1 MTGSDPFADPA
12 TTQEAEGSPKLRRA
26 LSWPLL
32 SLYGLGVTLGAGIYV
47 LVGATAGQAGIYA
60 PIAFLIAAV
69 IVGIT
74 ALSYIEL
81 ATRYP
86 VSSGAAAYVEA
97 GFRTPWLTT
106 SIGLLIA
113 LSGIV
118 SASTVAIGA
127 GGYLSGLT
135 GLPVPLLAL
144 ITVVVM
150 GLLAAWGIKESV
162 TAAAVITLIEIAGL
176 LFVIGW
182 SFAGPAPAILPA
194 AALIPTFEMAH
205 WFGIFAASTLAF
217 FAFIGF
223 EDMASVAEEVKDP
236 RRAYPRAVLITL
248 LVSTALYI
256 LTTIAVITTIPIEA
270 LAGSSS
276 PLLLAFQNA
285 PPLLRD
291 AFGVI
296 AVIATVNGILIQ
308 IIMASRMVY
317 GMADR
322 GYLPKQFASVSKRTQ
337 TPLVATATVVLVI
350 IALSQLFPIELL
362 AERTSQIV
370 LVTFVLVN
378 ISLLRVKRREQKPP
392 EECFVVPALVP
403 LAGAIACAALLIIG
417 LL

>member
-12 TTQEAEGSPKLRRA
+12 ITQDPLGSPKLKRA

-47 LVGATAGQAGIYA
+47 LVGATAEQAGIYA
-60 PIAFLIAAV
+60 PISFLIAAAV
-69 IVGIT
+69 VGIT

-97 GFRTPWLTT
+97 GFRTPWLTI

-118 SASTVAIGA
+118 SASAVAIGA
-127 GGYLSGLT
+127 GGYISGLT
-135 GLPVPLLAL
+135 GLPVPLLA
-144 ITVVVM
+144 IMTVLVM

-162 TAAAVITLIEIAGL
+162 TAAAVITLIEVAGL
-176 LFVIGW
+176 LLVIGW
-182 SFAGPAPAILPA
+182 SFAGPAPAILPPVDLLPA
-194 AALIPTFEMAH
+194 FEMAH

-223 EDMASVAEEVKDP
+223 EDMASVAEEVKEP
-236 RRAYPRAVLITL
+236 RRAYPRAVLVTL
-248 LVSTALYI
+248 FVSSALYV
-256 LTTIAVITTIPIEA
+256 LTTIAVIMTIPIEA

-276 PLLLAFQNA
+276 PLLLAFGNA
-285 PPLLRD
+285 PGILRD

-308 IIMASRMVY
+308 IIMASRMIY

-322 GYLPKQFASVSKRTQ
+322 GYLPRQLASVSKRTQ
-337 TPLVATATVVLVI
+337 TPLVATLAVVLVI

-362 AERTSQIV
+362 AQRTSQIV
-370 LVTFVLVN
+370 LVTFVIVN
-378 ISLLRVKRREQKPP
+378 ISLLRVKRREDRAPRQ
-392 EECFVVPALVP
+392 CFVVPAVVP
-403 LAGAIACAALLIIG
+403 LAGAIACGSLLVLG

>member
-1 MTGSDPFADPA
+1 MIPSEPV
-12 TTQEAEGSPKLRRA
+12 SPKPPPHDPEGKPKLKRA

-47 LVGATAGQAGIYA
+47 LVGATAAQAGIYA
-60 PIAFLIAAV
+60 PVSFLIAAA
-69 IVGIT
+69 IVGVT
-74 ALSYIEL
+74 VLSYIEL

-97 GFRTPWLTT
+97 GFRRPWLTT

-118 SASTVAIGA
+118 SASAVAIGA

-135 GLPVPLLAL
+135 GLPVPLLA
-144 ITVVVM
+144 IVTVVVM
-150 GLLAAWGIKESV
+150 GSLAAWGISESV
-162 TAAAVITLIEIAGL
+162 TAATVITLIEVAGL
-176 LFVIGW
+176 LLVIGW
-182 SFAGPAPAILPA
+182 SFAGPSPTIISAVDLLPP
-194 AALIPTFEMAH
+194 LEMTN

-236 RRAYPRAVLITL
+236 RRAYPRAVILTL
-248 LVSTALYI
+248 VVSTLLYI
-256 LTTIAVITTIPIEA
+256 LTTIAVISTIPIDT

-276 PLLLAFQNA
+276 PLMLVFGNA
-285 PPLLRD
+285 PTILRE

-296 AVIATVNGILIQ
+296 AVVATVNGILVQ
-308 IIMASRMVY
+308 IIMASRMIY

-322 GYLPKQFASVSKRTQ
+322 GYLPKPFASVSERTQ
-337 TPLVATATVVLVI
+337 TPLLATAAVVLVI

-378 ISLLRVKRREQKPP
+378 ISLLRVKLREEGAPK
-392 EECFVVPALVP
+392 ECFVVPPFVPAIGAL
-403 LAGAIACAALLIIG
+403 ACALLLFSG

>member
-1 MTGSDPFADPA
+1 MTHSEPVGEPPLFDRNGAK
-12 TTQEAEGSPKLRRA
+12 PKLKRA

-47 LVGATAGQAGIYA
+47 LVGATAAQAGIYA
-60 PIAFLIAAV
+60 PVSFLIAAA

-86 VSSGAAAYVEA
+86 VSAGAAAYVEA
-97 GFRTPWLTT
+97 GFHKPWLTT
-106 SIGLLIA
+106 AIGLLIA

-118 SASTVAIGA
+118 SASAVAIGA

-135 GLPVPLLAL
+135 GLPVPLLAIATIL
-144 ITVVVM
+144 VM
-150 GLLAAWGIKESV
+150 GLLAAWGISESV
-162 TAAAVITLIEIAGL
+162 TVAAIITLIEVIGL
-176 LFVIGW
+176 LLVIGW
-182 SFAGPAPAILPA
+182 SFAGPSEAIVPISDLMPS
-194 AALIPTFEMAH
+194 FEMVH

-236 RRAYPRAVLITL
+236 RRAYPRAVIVTLAGSTL
-248 LVSTALYI
+248 LYT
-256 LTTIAVITTIPIEA
+256 LTTIAVVTTIPVEV
-270 LAGSSS
+270 LAGSAS
-276 PLLLAFQNA
+276 PLMLAFGNA
-285 PPLLRD
+285 PSLLRD
-291 AFGVI
+291 VFGLI

-322 GYLPKQFASVSKRTQ
+322 GYLPRLFASVSARTQ
-337 TPLVATATVVLVI
+337 TPLVATAAIVLVI
-350 IALSQLFPIELL
+350 IALSQTFPIELL

-370 LVTFVLVN
+370 LTTFILVN
-378 ISLLRVKRREQKPP
+378 IALVRIKFREDCAPT
-392 EECFVVPALVP
+392 ECFIVPRFVP
-403 LAGAIACAALLIIG
+403 MIGAAACALLLVSG
-417 LL
+417 VL

>member
-1 MTGSDPFADPA
+1 MTKSEALDELPH
-12 TTQEAEGSPKLRRA
+12 TQDREKSPKLKRA

-47 LVGATAGQAGIYA
+47 LIGATAEQAGIYA
-60 PIAFLIAAV
+60 PISFLIAAA

-97 GFRTPWLTT
+97 GFHKPWLTT

-118 SASTVAIGA
+118 SASAVAIGA

-135 GLPVPLLAL
+135 GLPIPILA
-144 ITVVVM
+144 IMTVIVM

-176 LFVIGW
+176 LLVIGW
-182 SFAGPAPAILPA
+182 SFAGPAPVIVPAVDLLPK
-194 AALIPTFEMAH
+194 FEVAH

-223 EDMASVAEEVKDP
+223 EDMASVAEEVKEP
-236 RRAYPRAVLITL
+236 RRAYPRAVLVTL
-248 LVSTALYI
+248 AVSSALYV
-256 LTTIAVITTIPIEA
+256 LTTIAAIMTIPIEA
-270 LAGSSS
+270 LARSSS
-276 PLLLAFQNA
+276 PLLLAFDNA
-285 PPLLRD
+285 PRLLRD

-296 AVIATVNGILIQ
+296 AVVATVNGILIQ

-322 GYLPKQFASVSKRTQ
+322 GYLPRQFAWVSKRTQ
-337 TPLVATATVVLVI
+337 TPLVATLAVVLVI
-350 IALSQLFPIELL
+350 ITLSQLFPIELL

-378 ISLLRVKRREQKPP
+378 ISLLRVKRGEDRAPH
-392 EECFVVPALVP
+392 ECFIVPPIVP
-403 LAGAIACAALLIIG
+403 LIGALACGFLLTLG

>member
-1 MTGSDPFADPA
+1 MTGSRPFAGPA
-12 TTQEAEGSPKLRRA
+12 IAQEPEVSPKLKRA

-47 LVGATAGQAGIYA
+47 LVGATAAQAGIYA
-60 PIAFLIAAV
+60 PISFLIAAA

-118 SASTVAIGA
+118 SASAVAIGA

-135 GLPVPLLAL
+135 GLPIPLLA
-144 ITVVVM
+144 ISTVVVM

-162 TAAAVITLIEIAGL
+162 TAAALITLIEVAGL
-176 LFVIGW
+176 ILVIAW

-205 WFGIFAASTLAF
+205 WLGIFAASTLAF

-236 RRAYPRAVLITL
+236 RRAYPRAVLVTL
-248 LVSTALYI
+248 FVSSALYI

-270 LAGSSS
+270 LAGSAS
-276 PLLLAFQNA
+276 PLLLAFKNA
-285 PPLLRD
+285 PSLLRD
-291 AFGVI
+291 AFGLI

-322 GYLPKQFASVSKRTQ
+322 GYLPRRFASVSKRTQ
-337 TPLVATATVVLVI
+337 TPLVATAAVVLVI
-350 IALSQLFPIELL
+350 ISLSQLFPIELL

-378 ISLLRVKRREQKPP
+378 ISLLRVKRREECAPQ
-392 EECFVVPALVP
+392 ECFVVPAVVP
-403 LAGAIACAALLIIG
+403 LTGAIACGSLLIMG